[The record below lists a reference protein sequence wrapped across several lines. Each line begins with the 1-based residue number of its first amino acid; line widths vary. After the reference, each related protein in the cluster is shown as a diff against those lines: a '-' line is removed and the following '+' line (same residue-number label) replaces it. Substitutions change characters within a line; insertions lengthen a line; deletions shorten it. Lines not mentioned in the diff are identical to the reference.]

1 MVPEPS
7 WVCFKLWVIKSCSC
21 FRHSP
26 RSHILDVLWN
36 SEPDSRRQFSRCF
49 GLALLVFRTIRFRG
63 ARQTQ
68 SRRAP
73 LAISQSLYR
82 QFHTSHSVKFSFQSQ
97 HAGTLRCSALRCSSL
112 LCSALLCSALLCSA
126 FLCSATRKKSATN
139 TSPTK
144 ICKSIAQGWDRKCQ
158 NVSPEK
164 LKRPLLGQ
172 LDGWGKILVFLVHQP
187 SLTVFNK
194 FEKSEQA
201 RCRPTLWMMLKY
213 FRAVLKY
220 YQIFLFDH
228 LVVMK
233 WRSQLCSILKPVP
246 HDLERRIRFKLFLRV
261 FRQKHLFWS
270 LLFLPDLEFWYFKF
284 CTLSRGRA
292 AFIHQKLVQGIMTS
306 VRSGVTRISGAS
318 RMHAI
323 DASAARLH
331 HTDLLKGRLYLQHE
345 AVPKVWLQLCNKI

>member
-158 NVSPEK
+158 NVSPKK

-201 RCRPTLWMMLKY
+201 RCPNIWCLN
-213 FRAVLKY
+213 
-220 YQIFLFDH
+220 
-228 LVVMK
+228 
-233 WRSQLCSILKPVP
+233 
-246 HDLERRIRFKLFLRV
+246 RRGARI
-261 FRQKHLFWS
+261 S
-270 LLFLPDLEFWYFKF
+270 
-284 CTLSRGRA
+284 G
-292 AFIHQKLVQGIMTS
+292 IHQKLVQGIMTS

-331 HTDLLKGRLYLQHE
+331 HTDLLKGKLYLQHE